1 MNKLLIV
8 DYHYSAYVTLVK
20 KYFPDCEVFA
30 SDDVNTLKEKAVE
43 CDIWLG
49 AANLCADLLKSGVKA
64 PKWIQSILAGITPLL
79 ANDLPKNYQLSRAVG
94 VFDQLM
100 AEYVLTY
107 MLAHERT
114 LISHYEAQKQ
124 QQWLRGE
131 PATLYGKTVLVVGA
145 GTIGTSVAKF
155 LKPFGVRLLGIAHR
169 ARPIEPF
176 EKVGVQADLANYIID
191 VDYVINLLPDTPDTH
206 NIYNANIFSKMK
218 EGSVFINAGRGVSIV
233 DNDLIA
239 ALANNKPAFAVLDV
253 FRTEPLLNDHPFWK
267 VPNILLTGH
276 SAAMGIPSLIF
287 DLFRQNLSHFEKQEP
302 LQGQVDFKKGY

>member
-1 MNKLLIV
+1 MNKLLII
-8 DYHYSAYVTLVK
+8 DYHYPAYVALAK
-20 KYFPDCEVFA
+20 KYFPNCEVFA
-30 SDDVNTLKEKAVE
+30 GDNVAYLKEKASE

-49 AANLCADLLKSGVKA
+49 AANLCADLLKQGVKA

-79 ANDLPKNYQLSRAVG
+79 ANDLPKDYQLSRAVG

-100 AEYVLTY
+100 AEYMLTY

-114 LISHYEAQKQ
+114 VIAHYEAQQK

-131 PATLYGKTVLVVGA
+131 PASLHSKTVLIVGA
-145 GTIGTSVAKF
+145 GTIGTGVAKF
-155 LKPFGVRLLGIAHR
+155 LKPFGVNLLGIAHK

-176 EKVGVQADLANYIID
+176 EKVGTQADLASYVTD
-191 VDYVINLLPDTPDTH
+191 ADYVINLLPDTPDTH
-206 NIYNANIFSKMK
+206 NIYNAAIFSKMK

-233 DNDLIA
+233 DDDLIA
-239 ALANNKPAFAVLDV
+239 ALAKNKPALAVLDV
-253 FRTEPLLNDHPFWK
+253 FRTEPLPADHPFWK

-287 DLFRQNLSHFEKQEP
+287 DLFRRNLVHFEKQEP
-302 LQGQVDFKKGY
+302 LVGQVDFKKGY